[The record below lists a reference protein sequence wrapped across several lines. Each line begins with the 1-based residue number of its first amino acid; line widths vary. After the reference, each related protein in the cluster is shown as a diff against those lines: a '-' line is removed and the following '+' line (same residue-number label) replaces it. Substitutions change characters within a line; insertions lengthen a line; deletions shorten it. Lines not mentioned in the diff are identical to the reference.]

1 MTDKNTAEHRP
12 WALRTLESRSNSDLL
27 VTASSLF
34 VALCAFVFNMGWI
47 RIMLLF
53 STLPFLLFGAEM
65 MLGLLM
71 YFKRLRARAFN
82 VMRLCHPLTY
92 VLMQDHGDSEP
103 GYIFFGLVDL
113 NGGLSDL
120 GDGLMFLAIL
130 ALMASVISPAILLK
144 QLWSARK
151 RAL

>member
-1 MTDKNTAEHRP
+1 MTDMNTDEHRP

-27 VTASSLF
+27 DRIELF
-34 VALCAFVFNMGWI
+34 VALCAFVFNRI
-47 RIMLLF
+47 RFMLVF

-65 MLGLLM
+65 MLGILM
-71 YFKRLRARAFN
+71 YFKRLRARAFD
-82 VMRLCHPLTY
+82 VLRLCHPLAY
-92 VLMQDHGDSEP
+92 VLMQDYGDSEP

-113 NGGLSDL
+113 HGGLSVL
-120 GDGLMFLAIL
+120 GEVLMLFAIL

-151 RAL
+151 RGR

>member
-1 MTDKNTAEHRP
+1 MTDMNTDEHRP

-34 VALCAFVFNMGWI
+34 VVLCAFVFNMGWI
-47 RIMLLF
+47 RFMLVF

-65 MLGLLM
+65 MLGILM
-71 YFKRLRARAFN
+71 YFKRLRARAFD
-82 VMRLCHPLTY
+82 VLRLCHPLAY
-92 VLMQDHGDSEP
+92 VLMQDYGDSEP

-113 NGGLSDL
+113 HGGLSDL
-120 GDGLMFLAIL
+120 GDVLMMFAIL

-151 RAL
+151 RGQ

>member
-151 RAL
+151 RVL